1 MSEICHRVGVAGPGD
16 VCASCS
22 PPRAVSPSSG
32 HRSKATWSWAVV
44 LLRAAGTSLHD
55 VISRL
60 VYARQSSSETKP
72 VRTTVRADLVAN
84 RRVEVTAIVY
94 RFW

>member
-1 MSEICHRVGVAGPGD
+1 VLEICHRVGVAAPD
-16 VCASCS
+16 NVYTSCS
-22 PPRAVSPSSG
+22 PPRTVSSSSADP
-32 HRSKATWSWAVV
+32 SKATWSWAVV

-55 VISRL
+55 VISCL

-72 VRTTVRADLVAN
+72 VRTTVRGDLVAD

>member
-1 MSEICHRVGVAGPGD
+1 VSEICHRVGVAAPGD

-22 PPRAVSPSSG
+22 PPRAV
-32 HRSKATWSWAVV
+32 V
-44 LLRAAGTSLHD
+44 LVRAAGTSLHD

-60 VYARQSSSETKP
+60 VYARQSSSEATP
-72 VRTTVRADLVAN
+72 VRTTVRADLVTD
-84 RRVEVTAIVY
+84 RRVEVTGVVY